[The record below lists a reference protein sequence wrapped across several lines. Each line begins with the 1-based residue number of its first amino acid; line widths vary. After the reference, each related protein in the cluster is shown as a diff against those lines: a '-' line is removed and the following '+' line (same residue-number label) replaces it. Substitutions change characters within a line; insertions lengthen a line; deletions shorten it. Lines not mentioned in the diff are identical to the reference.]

1 MNEFEK
7 KLKEKLDKLIEKEFD
22 DKPIC
27 DIKKIKSQIDFTDN
41 KKPKKRNKKNHDKDI
56 KTPIFNK
63 RFSLL
68 YSSFALIIGLLLGI
82 SSSSLFISK
91 EIIIDFGIDNVPNIE
106 EVEVSKKTINLLTK
120 EYFDLCIAFDGSN
133 NPNNINNLNF
143 IDANNPIEI
152 FTNDI
157 DELKDGNFRIY
168 FTRIEVYDYIFIV
181 NDDYILKYESFFPY
195 TSSQIIEKIETRT
208 NIILDETFLNDN
220 YSGIYLKYF
229 IENNKLNYYFELT
242 NDDKTYKI
250 YYENGDFKI
259 FIDGDLFKVNL
270 RFDMVK

>member
-7 KLKEKLDKLIEKEFD
+7 KLKEKLDQLIEKEFD

-41 KKPKKRNKKNHDKDI
+41 KKPKKRNKKNYDKDI

-68 YSSFALIIGLLLGI
+68 YSSLILTIGLLLGI
-82 SSSSLFISK
+82 GGSALFINK
-91 EIIIDFGIDNVPNIE
+91 DIIIDFGIDSVPNIE

-133 NPNNINNLNF
+133 NPNNIKNLNF

-168 FTRIEVYDYIFIV
+168 LGQKKYIDYIFIV
-181 NDDYILKYESFFPY
+181 NEDFILKYESFFPY
-195 TSSQIIEKIETRT
+195 TSSQLVEKIETRT

-259 FIDGDLFKVNL
+259 YETI
-270 RFDMVK
+270 

>member
-7 KLKEKLDKLIEKEFD
+7 KLKEKLDQLIEKEFD

-27 DIKKIKSQIDFTDN
+27 DINKIKSQIDFTDN

-68 YSSFALIIGLLLGI
+68 YSSFALVIGLLLGI

-91 EIIIDFGIDNVPNIE
+91 DIIIDFGIDNVPNIE

-259 FIDGDLFKVNL
+259 YETI
-270 RFDMVK
+270 

>member
-41 KKPKKRNKKNHDKDI
+41 KKPKKKNKKNHDKDI

-68 YSSFALIIGLLLGI
+68 YSSLILTIGLLLGI

-91 EIIIDFGIDNVPNIE
+91 DIIIDFGIDNVPNIE
-106 EVEVSKKTINLLTK
+106 EVEVSKKAINMIDE
-120 EYFDLCIAFDGSN
+120 EYFNYCIAFDGSN
-133 NPNNINNLNF
+133 NPNNIKNLNF

-152 FTNDI
+152 ITNDI

-168 FTRIEVYDYIFIV
+168 LGQKKYIDYIFIV
-181 NDDYILKYESFFPY
+181 NEDFILKYESFFPY
-195 TSSQIIEKIETRT
+195 TSSQLIEKIETRT

-259 FIDGDLFKVNL
+259 YETI
-270 RFDMVK
+270 

>member
-1 MNEFEK
+1 MCLLYRVYF
-7 KLKEKLDKLIEKEFD
+7 
-22 DKPIC
+22 
-27 DIKKIKSQIDFTDN
+27 
-41 KKPKKRNKKNHDKDI
+41 KDI

-259 FIDGDLFKVNL
+259 YETI
-270 RFDMVK
+270 

>member
-7 KLKEKLDKLIEKEFD
+7 KLKEKLDQLIEKEFD

-68 YSSFALIIGLLLGI
+68 YSSLILTIGLLLGI
-82 SSSSLFISK
+82 EGSALFINK
-91 EIIIDFGIDNVPNIE
+91 DIIINFESPSIPNIE
-106 EVEVSKKTINLLTK
+106 EEIVAKKSFYLVNK

-133 NPNNINNLNF
+133 NPNNIKNLNF

-157 DELKDGNFRIY
+157 DELKDGNNRIY
-168 FTRIEVYDYIFIV
+168 FTRIEIYDYIFIV
-181 NDDYILKYESFFPY
+181 NDEYIIKYLSCLPY
-195 TSSQIIEKIETRT
+195 TSSQLIEKIEVRT
-208 NIILDETFLNDN
+208 NIILDEFFLNNND
-220 YSGIYLKYF
+220 SGVYLKYF
-229 IENNKLNYYFELT
+229 IENNKLNYYYELT
-242 NDDKTYKI
+242 NEDKTYKI

-259 FIDGDLFKVNL
+259 YETI
-270 RFDMVK
+270 

>member
-7 KLKEKLDKLIEKEFD
+7 KLKEKLDQLIEKEFD

-91 EIIIDFGIDNVPNIE
+91 DIIIDFGIDNVPNDETNID
-106 EVEVSKKTINLLTK
+106 TK
-120 EYFDLCIAFDGSN
+120 YISLMLREEYFDLCIAFDGSN
-133 NPNNINNLNF
+133 NPNNIKNLNF

-168 FTRIEVYDYIFIV
+168 LGQKKYIDYIFIV
-181 NDDYILKYESFFPY
+181 NEDFILKYESFFPY
-195 TSSQIIEKIETRT
+195 TSSQLIEKIEVRT
-208 NIILDETFLNDN
+208 NIILDEFFLNNND
-220 YSGIYLKYF
+220 SGVYLKYF
-229 IENNKLNYYFELT
+229 IENNKLNYYYELT
-242 NDDKTYKI
+242 NEDKTYKI

-259 FIDGDLFKVNL
+259 YETI
-270 RFDMVK
+270 

>member
-7 KLKEKLDKLIEKEFD
+7 KLKEKLDQLIEKEFD

-41 KKPKKRNKKNHDKDI
+41 KKPKKRSKKNHDKDI

-68 YSSFALIIGLLLGI
+68 YSSLILTIGLLLGI
-82 SSSSLFISK
+82 GGSALFISK

-106 EVEVSKKTINLLTK
+106 EVEVSKKAINMIDE
-120 EYFDLCIAFDGSN
+120 EYFNYCIAFDGSN
-133 NPNNINNLNF
+133 NPNNIKNLNF

-168 FTRIEVYDYIFIV
+168 LGQKKYIDYIFIV
-181 NDDYILKYESFFPY
+181 NEDFILKYKSFFPY
-195 TSSQIIEKIETRT
+195 TSSQLIEKIETRT

-220 YSGIYLKYF
+220 DSGIYLNYF
-229 IENNKLNYYFELT
+229 IENNKLKYYYELT

-259 FIDGDLFKVNL
+259 YETI
-270 RFDMVK
+270 

>member
-1 MNEFEK
+1 MI
-7 KLKEKLDKLIEKEFD
+7 LLITRN
-22 DKPIC
+22 
-27 DIKKIKSQIDFTDN
+27 Q
-41 KKPKKRNKKNHDKDI
+41 KREIKKNHDKDI

-259 FIDGDLFKVNL
+259 YETI
-270 RFDMVK
+270 

>member
-7 KLKEKLDKLIEKEFD
+7 KLKEKLDQLIEKEFD

-41 KKPKKRNKKNHDKDI
+41 KKPKKRSKKNHDKDI

-68 YSSFALIIGLLLGI
+68 YSSLILTIGLLLGI
-82 SSSSLFISK
+82 GGSALFISK

-106 EVEVSKKTINLLTK
+106 EVEVSKKAINMIDE
-120 EYFDLCIAFDGSN
+120 EYFNYCIAFDGSN
-133 NPNNINNLNF
+133 NPNNIKNLNF

-168 FTRIEVYDYIFIV
+168 LGQKKYIDYIFIV
-181 NDDYILKYESFFPY
+181 NEDFILKYESFFPY
-195 TSSQIIEKIETRT
+195 TSSQLIEKIETRT
-208 NIILDETFLNDN
+208 NIILDEAFLNDN

-229 IENNKLNYYFELT
+229 IENNKLKYYYELT

-259 FIDGDLFKVNL
+259 YETI
-270 RFDMVK
+270 

>member
-7 KLKEKLDKLIEKEFD
+7 KLKEKLDQLIEKEFD

-68 YSSFALIIGLLLGI
+68 YSSLILTIGLLLGI
-82 SSSSLFISK
+82 GGSALFISK

-106 EVEVSKKTINLLTK
+106 EVEVSKKAINMIDE
-120 EYFDLCIAFDGSN
+120 EYFNYCIAFDGSN
-133 NPNNINNLNF
+133 NPNNIKNLNF

-168 FTRIEVYDYIFIV
+168 LGQKKYIDYIFIV
-181 NDDYILKYESFFPY
+181 NEDFILKYESFFPY
-195 TSSQIIEKIETRT
+195 TSSQLIEKIETRT
-208 NIILDETFLNDN
+208 NIILDEAFLNDN

-229 IENNKLNYYFELT
+229 IENNKLKYYYELT

-259 FIDGDLFKVNL
+259 YETI
-270 RFDMVK
+270 

>member
-168 FTRIEVYDYIFIV
+168 LGQKKYIDYIFIV
-181 NDDYILKYESFFPY
+181 NEDFILKYESFFPY
-195 TSSQIIEKIETRT
+195 TSSQLVEKIETRT

-259 FIDGDLFKVNL
+259 YETI
-270 RFDMVK
+270 

>member
-7 KLKEKLDKLIEKEFD
+7 KLKEKLDQLIEKEFD

-27 DIKKIKSQIDFTDN
+27 DIKKIKSQIDFIDN

-91 EIIIDFGIDNVPNIE
+91 DIIIDFGIDSVPNIE
-106 EVEVSKKTINLLTK
+106 EVEVSKKAINMVDE
-120 EYFDLCIAFDGSN
+120 EYFNYCIAFDSSN

-168 FTRIEVYDYIFIV
+168 LGQKKYIDYIFIV
-181 NDDYILKYESFFPY
+181 NEDFILKYESFFPY
-195 TSSQIIEKIETRT
+195 KSSQLIEKIETRT
-208 NIILDETFLNDN
+208 NIILDEAFLNDN

-259 FIDGDLFKVNL
+259 YETI
-270 RFDMVK
+270 

>member
-7 KLKEKLDKLIEKEFD
+7 KLKEKLDQLIEKEFD

-27 DIKKIKSQIDFTDN
+27 DINKIKSQIDFTDN
-41 KKPKKRNKKNHDKDI
+41 KKAKKRNKKNHDKDI

-68 YSSFALIIGLLLGI
+68 YSSLILTIGLLLGI
-82 SSSSLFISK
+82 GGSALFINK
-91 EIIIDFGIDNVPNIE
+91 DIIINFESPSIPNIE
-106 EVEVSKKTINLLTK
+106 EVEVSKKAINMIDE

-259 FIDGDLFKVNL
+259 YETI
-270 RFDMVK
+270 

>member
-7 KLKEKLDKLIEKEFD
+7 KLKEKLDQLIEKEFD

-91 EIIIDFGIDNVPNIE
+91 DIIIDFGIDSVPNE
-106 EVEVSKKTINLLTK
+106 EILVKNKKLSYLLK
-120 EYFDLCIAFDGSN
+120 NEYFDLCIAYDGSN
-133 NPNNINNLNF
+133 NPNNIKNLNF

-157 DELKDGNFRIY
+157 EELKDGNNRVY
-168 FTRIEVYDYIFIV
+168 YTRIEIYDFIFIV
-181 NDDYILKYESFFPY
+181 NNEYVIKYESILPY
-195 TSSQIIEKIETRT
+195 NSSELIEEIENKTSLVIDDI
-208 NIILDETFLNDN
+208 FLNDI
-220 YSGIYLKYF
+220 YQGINIKYY
-229 IENNKLNYYFELT
+229 IENNKLKYYYELT
-242 NDDKTYKI
+242 NNDKAYKI
-250 YYENGDFKI
+250 YYENGEFKI
-259 FIDGDLFKVNL
+259 YETI
-270 RFDMVK
+270 

>member
-41 KKPKKRNKKNHDKDI
+41 KKPKKKNKKNHDKDI

-68 YSSFALIIGLLLGI
+68 YSSLILTIGLLLGI
-82 SSSSLFISK
+82 GGSALFINK
-91 EIIIDFGIDNVPNIE
+91 DIIINFESPSIPNIE

-133 NPNNINNLNF
+133 NPNNIKNLNF

-168 FTRIEVYDYIFIV
+168 LGQKKYIDYIFIV
-181 NDDYILKYESFFPY
+181 NEDFILKYESFFPY

-259 FIDGDLFKVNL
+259 YETI
-270 RFDMVK
+270 

>member
-41 KKPKKRNKKNHDKDI
+41 KKPKKKNKKNHDKDI

-91 EIIIDFGIDNVPNIE
+91 DIIIDFGIDNVPNIE
-106 EVEVSKKTINLLTK
+106 EVEVSKKAINMIDE
-120 EYFDLCIAFDGSN
+120 EYFNYCIAFDGSN
-133 NPNNINNLNF
+133 NPNNIKNLNF

-168 FTRIEVYDYIFIV
+168 LGQKKYIDYIFIV
-181 NDDYILKYESFFPY
+181 NEDFILKYESFFPY
-195 TSSQIIEKIETRT
+195 TSSQLIEKIETRT
-208 NIILDETFLNDN
+208 NIILDEAFLNDN

-259 FIDGDLFKVNL
+259 YETI
-270 RFDMVK
+270 

>member
-7 KLKEKLDKLIEKEFD
+7 KLKEKLDQLIEKEFD

-68 YSSFALIIGLLLGI
+68 YSSLILTIGLLLGI
-82 SSSSLFISK
+82 GGSALFINK
-91 EIIIDFGIDNVPNIE
+91 DIIINFESPSIPNIE
-106 EVEVSKKTINLLTK
+106 EVEVSKKAINMIDE

-259 FIDGDLFKVNL
+259 YETI
-270 RFDMVK
+270 

>member
-7 KLKEKLDKLIEKEFD
+7 KLKEKLDQLIEKEFD

-41 KKPKKRNKKNHDKDI
+41 KKPKKKNKKNHDKDI

-91 EIIIDFGIDNVPNIE
+91 DIIIDFGIDNVPNIE

-181 NDDYILKYESFFPY
+181 NDD
-195 TSSQIIEKIETRT
+195 
-208 NIILDETFLNDN
+208 
-220 YSGIYLKYF
+220 
-229 IENNKLNYYFELT
+229 
-242 NDDKTYKI
+242 KTYKI

-259 FIDGDLFKVNL
+259 YETI
-270 RFDMVK
+270 

>member
-7 KLKEKLDKLIEKEFD
+7 KLKEKLDQLIEKEFD

-91 EIIIDFGIDNVPNIE
+91 DIIIDFGIDSVPNDETNID
-106 EVEVSKKTINLLTK
+106 TK
-120 EYFDLCIAFDGSN
+120 YISLMLREEYFDLCIAFDGSN
-133 NPNNINNLNF
+133 NPNNIKNLNF

-168 FTRIEVYDYIFIV
+168 LGQKKYIDYIFIV
-181 NDDYILKYESFFPY
+181 NEDFILKYESFFPY
-195 TSSQIIEKIETRT
+195 TSSQLVEKIETRT
-208 NIILDETFLNDN
+208 NIILDEAFLNDN
-220 YSGIYLKYF
+220 DSGIYLNYF

-259 FIDGDLFKVNL
+259 YETI
-270 RFDMVK
+270 

>member
-7 KLKEKLDKLIEKEFD
+7 KLKEKLDQLIEKEFD

-41 KKPKKRNKKNHDKDI
+41 KKPKKKNKKNHDKDI

-91 EIIIDFGIDNVPNIE
+91 DIIIDFGIDNVPNIE
-106 EVEVSKKTINLLTK
+106 EVEVSKKAINMIDE
-120 EYFDLCIAFDGSN
+120 EYFNYCIAFDGSN
-133 NPNNINNLNF
+133 NPNNIKNLNF

-168 FTRIEVYDYIFIV
+168 LGQKKYIDYIFIV
-181 NDDYILKYESFFPY
+181 NEDFILKYESFFPY
-195 TSSQIIEKIETRT
+195 TSSQLIEKIETRT
-208 NIILDETFLNDN
+208 NIILDEAFLNDN

-259 FIDGDLFKVNL
+259 YETI
-270 RFDMVK
+270 